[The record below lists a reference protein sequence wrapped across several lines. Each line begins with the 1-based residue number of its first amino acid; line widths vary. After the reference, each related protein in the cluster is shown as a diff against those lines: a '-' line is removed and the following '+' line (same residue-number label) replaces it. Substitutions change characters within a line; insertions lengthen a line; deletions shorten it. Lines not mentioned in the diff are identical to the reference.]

1 MPSLLNALQTTVG
14 RKILTGV
21 TGIFLTLFLV
31 VHLAGNFSLFSAD
44 PEAFNAYTEFLH
56 SLGRLLYI
64 VEIILVIIFL
74 LHAYIGISIWLRK
87 RKARPEKYDVY
98 KTSGEPSRQTL
109 ASRTMAITGVVIL
122 VFTIVHLFTF
132 KWGPGIADGYVT
144 YIDGQEVRD
153 LKRLVNDV
161 FQNEIY
167 VIGYTAVM
175 ILIGFHLRHGVWSS
189 LQSLGA
195 MSPKMSPVIYIIGG
209 LIALALAGGF
219 LIVPIWI
226 YITGGV

>member
-1 MPSLLNALQTTVG
+1 MPSLLHALQTTIG
-14 RKILTGV
+14 RKLLTGI

-31 VHLAGNFSLFSAD
+31 VHMAGNLSLFSSN

-56 SLGRLLYI
+56 SFGALLYV
-64 VEIILVIIFL
+64 VEIILVVLFL

-87 RKARPEKYDVY
+87 RKARPENYHLY

-109 ASRTMAITGVVIL
+109 ASRTMALTGVVLL

-132 KWGPGIADGYVT
+132 KWGPGIAEGYVT
-144 YIDGQEVRD
+144 YVNGQEVRD
-153 LKRLVNDV
+153 LKRLVNEV

-167 VIGYTAVM
+167 VIGYTVVM
-175 ILIGFHLRHGVWSS
+175 ILVGFHLRHGVWSA

-195 MSPKMSPVIYIIGG
+195 MSPKMSPVIYIIGT
-209 LIALALAGGF
+209 LIAIGLAAGF
-219 LIVPIWI
+219 LVIPIWI